1 MGLQQFEVRN
11 FFGEKPTKFDLALQQ
26 DIRIRSKVVQRR
38 SVMWVM
44 ILQNIF
50 FYSKVIW
57 ENHSIEKFLW

>member
-50 FYSKVIW
+50 FLLKSHMGKP
-57 ENHSIEKFLW
+57 LD